1 MQSEHTRRAF
11 LKPGVCS
18 ARSSF
23 GEVNQRVNDMGG
35 DLSSSP
41 ALNLSIMVRLVSQD
55 AANDINAEL
64 SKRLAQERQSRG
76 FSKKSLAGL
85 ADIDRSTVKF
95 IEDPEENPTI
105 LNLIRYGLALKLDVG
120 KLLSECLEPHL
131 TEAKPKVAKTKKVK

>member
-1 MQSEHTRRAF
+1 
-11 LKPGVCS
+11 
-18 ARSSF
+18 
-23 GEVNQRVNDMGG
+23 
-35 DLSSSP
+35 
-41 ALNLSIMVRLVSQD
+41 MVRLVSQD

>member
-1 MQSEHTRRAF
+1 MVSVVSE
-11 LKPGVCS
+11 
-18 ARSSF
+18 
-23 GEVNQRVNDMGG
+23 
-35 DLSSSP
+35 
-41 ALNLSIMVRLVSQD
+41 D

-64 SKRLAQERQSRG
+64 SKRLAQERESRG
-76 FSKKSLAGL
+76 VSKKALAGL

-131 TEAKPKVAKTKKVK
+131 NEKGPKSTKVKVEK

>member
-1 MQSEHTRRAF
+1 MS
-11 LKPGVCS
+11 
-18 ARSSF
+18 
-23 GEVNQRVNDMGG
+23 D
-35 DLSSSP
+35 D
-41 ALNLSIMVRLVSQD
+41 D
-55 AANDINAEL
+55 AAKINVEL

-76 FSKKSLAGL
+76 FSKKGLAGL